1 MKKKTV
7 ALLLALV
14 LVFGVAAGGTIAWLI
29 DQTAEVKNTFT
40 YGNIGI
46 TLDENKPANKEAK
59 IIPGVDIEKDPKVTV
74 AANSEDC
81 WLFVKIDEANW
92 PTTLKTKD
100 GTLKV
105 KYDVATD
112 WEPLTGV
119 AGVYCR
125 KVSTSDVAQEFS
137 VIKDN
142 KVYVSSEL
150 TKSEINNLPKDTDGK
165 TIQPTLTFTAYAC
178 QLKSSA
184 TQEFTA
190 AQAWEQINPTTSGN

>member
-46 TLDENKPANKEAK
+46 TLDETKPANKEAK

-81 WLFVKIDEANW
+81 WLFVEIKEGNW
-92 PTTLKTKD
+92 PTFATDGKLKI
-100 GTLKV
+100 
-105 KYDVATD
+105 KYDVATGWTQGD
-112 WEPLTGV
+112 GENIPEHV
-119 AGVYCR
+119 FYR
-125 KVSTSDVAQEFS
+125 KVTSQTTAQEFY

-142 KVYVSSEL
+142 KVYVSNEL
-150 TKSEINNLPKDTDGK
+150 TRARSIALRILRAISFSP
-165 TIQPTLTFTAYAC
+165 PCPSPPMLA
-178 QLKSSA
+178 S
-184 TQEFTA
+184 
-190 AQAWEQINPTTSGN
+190 

>member
-46 TLDENKPANKEAK
+46 TLDETKPANKEAK
-59 IIPGVDIEKDPKVTV
+59 IIPGVDIEKDPKITV

-81 WLFVKIDEANW
+81 WLFVEIKEGNW

-105 KYDVATD
+105 KYDVATG

-125 KVSTSDVAQEFS
+125 KVRTSDVAQEFS

-142 KVYVSSEL
+142 KVYVSNEL
-150 TKSEINNLPKDTDGK
+150 TKGEIDSLKDTQGN
-165 TIQPTLTFTAYAC
+165 IVQPTLSFTAYAC

-184 TQEFTA
+184 NAEFDAATA
-190 AQAWEQINPTTSGN
+190 WTTIKPTASGN